1 MATTDRDCQIPM
13 NLMIQLKLQRH
24 SGWGGDKSSS
34 DPQAGKFYFPSKR
47 KWVTSTYP
55 AKMMGGP
62 GKNLPGP
69 PKHKRTSTLHPGSE
83 HRKVLLFKGNTG
95 ATRWFAENEAERA

>member
-62 GKNLPGP
+62 GKPARSPKAQEDKHP
-69 PKHKRTSTLHPGSE
+69 PPRL
-83 HRKVLLFKGNTG
+83 
-95 ATRWFAENEAERA
+95 